1 MLEQPKLNKVPAGMI
16 SDETVTV
23 PSHVNNHTPIAT
35 DCTVNMT
42 PVNTDTHITSPIAV
56 NNPTLLYDTLAPLL
70 LHQQSTLTSL
80 QILLNPIKHEHTIP
94 CATLTQLHRL
104 LGANPRTLPY
114 LPPFPHNGLAHS
126 VPPLSLILNHLAPLP
141 YPPPHPRPSP
151 SHLAPRTE

>member
-1 MLEQPKLNKVPAGMI
+1 MLEQPKLNKVPAGTI

-42 PVNTDTHITSPIAV
+42 PVNTDTHITSPTAV

-114 LPPFPHNGLAHS
+114 LPPFP
-126 VPPLSLILNHLAPLP
+126 APKCV
-141 YPPPHPRPSP
+141 RVKG
-151 SHLAPRTE
+151 EC